1 MANVLYDS
9 ANTTVTLNGR
19 VFTDLAQGDAVKI
32 EFPNEKSSKTKG
44 INKSSVIK
52 MRMDGDEANVTIMV
66 LKASTDD
73 VFLNNA
79 LNQPDMVVMS
89 GSIKTNFTRDGV
101 DGVDSYALE
110 NGTVVGHPEDT
121 KNNVDGDETMSY
133 VINFVSAIRM
143 I

>member
-52 MRMDGDEANVTIMV
+52 TRMDGDEANVTLLV

-79 LNQPDMVVMS
+79 LNQGDLTVMS

-101 DGVDSYALE
+101 DGIDSYALE
-110 NGTVVGHPEDT
+110 NGTITKHPSDT
-121 KNNVDGDETMSY
+121 KNNVDGDEVMEY
-133 VINFVSAIRM
+133 EINFVSAIRM